1 MRRTNIRLRTLFES
15 RAPTERMKLKVRGVY
30 TTAVTRLLLDS
41 GHDVVEPSDAIRER
55 FGDVFAEGSADAE
68 VRTSDDYLGLYIV
81 GKDAREVA
89 ETLAVGDD
97 SFVFDGVAVGAVRD
111 ATVEEEASSGAFV
124 RFDGG
129 RGFLPYSKV
138 EDHVEEGDELR
149 VTVVEEAAPWS
160 DGSPVVAGGERVGNE
175 LVTLVRGTS
184 GSRVEGGSAEDAT
197 QLSRT
202 AATVGAEPPSGWG
215 VVYSRD
221 ALDAGMEE
229 LADAMNGAVE
239 SAKEGREDREA
250 AWLYL
255 GREGRAAYD
264 EARAE
269 GVTTVPGH
277 HRLKATSKTASAG
290 VDIAEA
296 LVEDADPTDE
306 LPFDVVARRFGP
318 EEGDQIEIVH
328 GKPDGRFPSLG
339 RGEVVEADAD
349 DREFIVER
357 RITSSGTYD
366 ALGVEREDGD
376 IARTRFEEGAR
387 AYATVYKSAEGDK
400 KGTYVNICTPLEIFP
415 DAVRYIDLYVDVIK
429 VDGET
434 RTVDEQE
441 LAEAVDEGLVP
452 EALAEEAREVA
463 ERIEEGL

>member
-1 MRRTNIRLRTLFES
+1 MN
-15 RAPTERMKLKVRGVY
+15 LKVRGVY
-30 TTAVTRLLLDS
+30 TTAVTRLLLDA
-41 GHDVVEPSDAIRER
+41 GHEVVEPSDAIRER
-55 FGDVFAEGSADAE
+55 FGDVFGEGSADVE

-89 ETLAVGDD
+89 ETLAVGKD
-97 SFVFDGVAVGAVRD
+97 SFVFDAVPVGAVRD

-124 RFDGG
+124 RFDDGH
-129 RGFLPYSKV
+129 GFLPYSKTD
-138 EDHVEEGDELR
+138 EHIEEGDELL
-149 VTVVEEAAPWS
+149 VTVIEEAASWS

-175 LVTLVRGTS
+175 LLTLVRGMS

-221 ALDAGMEE
+221 ALDAGMQE
-229 LADAMNGAVE
+229 LADAMNDAAERTEENDDG
-239 SAKEGREDREA
+239 KA
-250 AWLYL
+250 AWIWI
-255 GREGRAAYD
+255 GREGRAIYD
-264 EARAE
+264 KKRAE
-269 GVTTVPGH
+269 ATTTVPGH

-290 VDIAEA
+290 VDIAES
-296 LVEDADPTDE
+296 LVDNADPTDE
-306 LPFDVVARRFGP
+306 LPFDVIARRFGP

-339 RGEVVEADAD
+339 RGEVVKADTEN
-349 DREFIVER
+349 REFVVER

-387 AYATVYKSAEGDK
+387 AYATVYKSAEGEK
-400 KGTYVNICTPLEIFP
+400 KGTYVNICTPLELFP

-429 VDGET
+429 VNGET
-434 RTVDEQE
+434 RTVDEEE
-441 LAEAVDEGLVP
+441 LAESVDEGLVP
-452 EALAEEAREVA
+452 EGLAEEARAVA